1 MRKYLKIAVTALS
14 LAACLALVGLW
25 ARSYWI
31 NDFATGG
38 FRTSYQVGFSSI
50 AGSLSAVFVD
60 GNILNPFK
68 EEWVIWTLPPT
79 AVKRT
84 PHWYVE
90 LALGSGFNSGVT
102 VPHWFPALIFAT
114 IAAAPWLHWRRFTVR
129 RLLIATAI
137 VAAILGLAVATN

>member
-31 NDFATGG
+31 NDFATGP

-50 AGSLSAVFVD
+50 AGRLSAVID
-60 GNILNPFK
+60 DDSINPYV
-68 EEWVIWTLPPT
+68 EEWVIWTYPPT

-84 PHWYVE
+84 PHWYVK
-90 LALGSGFNSGVT
+90 LAFGSDFGSGVT